1 MKQPKQIHPIDFPQN
16 LSWLDGP
23 LPVSPT
29 VPSGWTGL
37 EKIMPALVRLFC
49 RRRDSALE
57 FGVEYGYSTS
67 VLAQLFTEVHG
78 VDWFKGD
85 EHSNWRED
93 YSAIAIAN
101 LAHRQ
106 NVTLWKESYQEY
118 LATVDRSLQWD
129 FIHVD
134 VVHTYEATYTV
145 GRWAADH
152 SPVVIFHDTQYIWPE
167 VKQAILRIAEETD
180 RDFYNYEPCNGL
192 GILF

>member
-1 MKQPKQIHPIDFPQN
+1 MKSTHSIDFPQSD
-16 LSWLDGP
+16 SWLDGP

-37 EKIMPALVRLFC
+37 ERIMPSLVRLFC
-49 RRRDSALE
+49 RNRESALE

-67 VLAQLFTEVHG
+67 VLAQLFDEVHG

-93 YSAIAIAN
+93 YSDITIAN
-101 LAHRQ
+101 LAHRS
-106 NVTLWKESYQEY
+106 NITLWKESYQEY
-118 LATVDRSLQWD
+118 LATVADNQRWD
-129 FIHVD
+129 LIHVD
-134 VVHTYEATYTV
+134 VVHTFAATYEV

-152 SPVVIFHDTQYIWPE
+152 SPVILFHDIEAFWPE
-167 VKQAILRIAEETD
+167 VKQAVLQIAEETN
-180 RDFYNYEPCNGL
+180 REVYLYPRCFGL

>member
-1 MKQPKQIHPIDFPQN
+1 MKQIHKIDFPQVDN
-16 LSWLDGP
+16 WLDGP

-49 RRRDSALE
+49 RKTEWALE

-67 VLAQLFTEVHG
+67 VLSQLFRDVKG

-85 EHSNWRED
+85 EHSMWRDD
-93 YSAIAIAN
+93 YYETAATN
-101 LAHRQ
+101 LANRP
-106 NVTLWKESYQEY
+106 NVHLNRMSYQEWIAQAHEG
-118 LATVDRSLQWD
+118 LRFDLV
-129 FIHVD
+129 HVD

-152 SPVVIFHDTQYIWPE
+152 APVVIFHDTQYIWPE
-167 VKQAILRIAEETD
+167 VKQAILKIAEETGK
-180 RDFYNYEPCNGL
+180 DFYNYEPCNGL

>member
-1 MKQPKQIHPIDFPQN
+1 LKQIHKIDFPQVDN
-16 LSWLDGP
+16 WLDGP

-49 RRRDSALE
+49 RKTELALE

-67 VLAQLFTEVHG
+67 VLSQLFRDVTG

-85 EHSNWRED
+85 EHSMWRED
-93 YSAIAIAN
+93 YYETAAAN
-101 LAHRQ
+101 LANRK
-106 NVTLWKESYQEY
+106 NVHLNRMSYQEWIAQARED
-118 LATVDRSLQWD
+118 LRFDLV
-129 FIHVD
+129 HVD

-152 SPVVIFHDTQYIWPE
+152 APVVIFHDTSYIWKE
-167 VKQAILRIAEETD
+167 VKEAILKIAEETGK
-180 RDFYNYEPCNGL
+180 DFYNYEPCNGL

>member
-1 MKQPKQIHPIDFPQN
+1 MTKTISVIDFPKN
-16 LSWLDGP
+16 DNWLDGP

-37 EKIMPALVRLFC
+37 EKIMPSLVKLFC
-49 RRRDSALE
+49 RDKFSALE

-67 VLAQLFTEVHG
+67 VLSQLFDNVLG

-85 EHSNWRED
+85 EHSAWRDD
-93 YSAIAIAN
+93 YYETAAAN
-101 LAHRQ
+101 LSSRS
-106 NVTLWKESYQEY
+106 NVTLNKQSYQEF
-118 LATVDRSLQWD
+118 LANVRPDVKYDLV
-129 FIHVD
+129 HVD
-134 VVHTYEATYTV
+134 VVHTYEATYAI

-167 VKQAILRIAEETD
+167 VKQAILQIAEETGK
-180 RDFYNYEPCNGL
+180 DFYNYEACNGL